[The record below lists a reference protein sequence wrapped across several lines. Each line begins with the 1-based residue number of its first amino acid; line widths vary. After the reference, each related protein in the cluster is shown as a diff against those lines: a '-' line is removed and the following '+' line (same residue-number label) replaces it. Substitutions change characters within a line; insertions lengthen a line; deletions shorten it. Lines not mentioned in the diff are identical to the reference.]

1 MSDILCRLDESYS
14 ESQLGTTE
22 DLELSFYV
30 PEEWEYATEDDG
42 EFNDEV
48 TEVTVASLW
57 ENIRKKKEREGKDYK
72 PAKPGDKDRP
82 DPKAWKKAQSQKYS
96 RLSLEVLEDRHFA
109 HVEDKS
115 RSFPIYSPSQVKN
128 SFAKLNFSKLSPEL
142 KASAVDKVFAR
153 AEELQLGYL
162 STAGISEY
170 FYRSM
175 EEAAEV
181 AKKIGMKAIFQH
193 TTFEGETYWIP
204 GSCFEDLEEW
214 YENEEEIS
222 DEISEEAMAAEYQG
236 RKVKLN
242 KPFRTPGGPKKFAVY
257 TTNESGNVVIV
268 RFGDPERSIKKHIPA
283 RRKSFRARHKCDT
296 NPGPKWKAR
305 YWSCRAW

>member
-1 MSDILCRLDESYS
+1 MKEILCRLDESYS

-57 ENIRKKKEREGKDYK
+57 ENIRKKKQREGKDYK

-82 DPKAWKKAQSQKYS
+82 DPKAWKKAQSEYKL
-96 RLSLEVLEDRHFA
+96 RLEFLEDRHFA
-109 HVEDKS
+109 YVEDES
-115 RSFPIYSPSQVKN
+115 RSFPMYSPIQLKN
-128 SFAKLNFSKLSPEL
+128 SFAKLKVSKLSPEL
-142 KASAVDKVFAR
+142 KASAVDKIFSR
-153 AEELQLGYL
+153 AKDLALDL
-162 STAGISEY
+162 SIAGISEY

-257 TTNESGNVVIV
+257 TTNESGNVVVV
-268 RFGDPERSIKKHIPA
+268 RFGDPNMRIRKSDPE
-283 RRKSFRARHKCDT
+283 RRKSFRARHNCSS
-296 NPGPKWKAR
+296 PGPKWKAR
-305 YWSCRAW
+305 YWSCRWSW